1 MSSKSKKGLKNLGQL
16 GIYFNSGL
24 TMAIALLFWLAVG
37 YFLDSKFE
45 TAPRFL
51 IAGVIFGMLSV
62 FYELYKLIK
71 ISIDIE
77 KKDQDKNGT

>member
-1 MSSKSKKGLKNLGQL
+1 MSSKSKKDLKNLGQL

-24 TMAIALLFWLAVG
+24 TMAIALLFWLAIG

-45 TAPRFL
+45 TSPRFL
-51 IAGVIFGMLSV
+51 IAGIVFGMLSI

-71 ISIDIE
+71 ISIKME